1 MSRARTLAL
10 VAALLCAPGAF
21 AFNWTKA
28 AAVTTIAVNVLEIKT
43 TATKAIKAARTVRKT
58 TVKAVKKVA
67 GK

>member
-1 MSRARTLAL
+1 MSWARTFA
-10 VAALLCAPGAF
+10 VVALLCAAPGAF

-28 AAVTTIAVNVLEIKT
+28 AAITTIAVNALEIKA
-43 TATKAIKAARTVRKT
+43 TATKAIKAARAVKKG

>member
-1 MSRARTLAL
+1 MRRALTLAL
-10 VAALLCAPGAF
+10 VAALLGVPAF

-28 AAVTTIAVNVLEIKT
+28 AAITTIAVNLIEIKS
-43 TATKAIKAARTVRKT
+43 TAAKAIKAARAVKKT